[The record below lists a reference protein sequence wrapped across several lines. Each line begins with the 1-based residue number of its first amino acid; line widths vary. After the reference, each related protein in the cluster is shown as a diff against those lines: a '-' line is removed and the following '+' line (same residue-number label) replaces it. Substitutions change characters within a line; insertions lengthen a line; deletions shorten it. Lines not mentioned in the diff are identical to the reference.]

1 MISEFND
8 LSDKIDRLAE
18 LTLSLR
24 RENAT
29 LRQSNALLA
38 AENLAFMERLGEA
51 QRRVEALLSTIP
63 TEPGDEE
70 FPDDDAVSDVSMD
83 DDAADHA
90 TAENAPIT
98 DEAAR

>member
-38 AENLAFMERLGEA
+38 AENVAFMERLSEA
-51 QRRVEALLSTIP
+51 QRRVEALLAAIP
-63 TEPGDEE
+63 AETSE
-70 FPDDDAVSDVSMD
+70 DDDVAVV
-83 DDAADHA
+83 A
-90 TAENAPIT
+90 TTT
-98 DEAAR
+98 DEAAQ

>member
-18 LTLSLR
+18 LTQSLR

-38 AENLAFMERLGEA
+38 AENEAFMARLSEA
-51 QRRVEALLSTIP
+51 QHRVEALLATIP
-63 TEPGDEE
+63 PEAAA
-70 FPDDDAVSDVSMD
+70 DDAEV
-83 DDAADHA
+83 AL
-90 TAENAPIT
+90 TN
-98 DEAAR
+98 DEADQ

>member
-18 LTLSLR
+18 LTQSLR

-38 AENLAFMERLGEA
+38 AENEAFMARLSEA
-51 QRRVEALLSTIP
+51 QHRVEALLATIP
-63 TEPGDEE
+63 PEAAS
-70 FPDDDAVSDVSMD
+70 DDADV
-83 DDAADHA
+83 AL
-90 TAENAPIT
+90 TN
-98 DEAAR
+98 DEADQ

>member
-18 LTLSLR
+18 LTQSLR

-38 AENLAFMERLGEA
+38 AENVAFMERLSEA
-51 QRRVEALLSTIP
+51 QHRVEALLATIP
-63 TEPGDEE
+63 
-70 FPDDDAVSDVSMD
+70 
-83 DDAADHA
+83 
-90 TAENAPIT
+90 
-98 DEAAR
+98 DEADADADEDEVALTNDEADQ